1 MAASLRTF
9 LEQLKRQNSLYLVKK
24 PVNPQFELGA
34 ILKKTN
40 GTVPTYF
47 QKVEGYDVPA
57 VGGVAGT
64 RENFALALGVNK
76 DELLAKI
83 TEAITNPGETR
94 LMPFGPVQENVLTK
108 GFDLGKLF
116 PIPTFHE
123 KDSGAFITAGVVVAK
138 DPVFGRRFTSIRRMQ
153 LNGPN
158 NLSILIESPGL
169 IEQYYDYER
178 RGQAM
183 EVAVVLGVH
192 PAIALGSQLPTQTF
206 GLDKYNVTSRLL
218 GEELPVVRCKTIDL
232 EVPAEAEIV
241 IEGRM
246 LPNVRHPEGPF
257 GELMGYYGPQ
267 TMQPVVEVTAV
278 TFRNNPIFQVIF
290 PSSYEHK
297 LPNALMRE
305 VILLN
310 HVRHVV
316 PTVKDVHITMAGG
329 GRCHAIISIKKTAEG
344 QGKQAIF
351 AALASNKDVKH
362 VVVVNDDV
370 DIFNPEEVEW
380 AIATRV
386 QADQDVIIIP
396 GAQGTPLEPSHNLR
410 GVSAKMGIDATY
422 PVAERERFA
431 RTQIPGYNQIRLE
444 DYLTLD
450 W

>member
-1 MAASLRTF
+1 MAASLRSF

-24 PVNPQFELGA
+24 PVNPRFELGA
-34 ILKKTN
+34 LLKKTK
-40 GTVPTYF
+40 GTVPMFF
-47 QKVEGYDVPA
+47 QNIEGYDVPA
-57 VGGVAGT
+57 VGGIVGT
-64 RENFALALGVNK
+64 RENFAQALRINK
-76 DELLAKI
+76 SELLAKI

-94 LMPFGPVQENVLTK
+94 LLPSGPVQENVLTK
-108 GFDLGKLF
+108 GFDIGKMF

-123 KDSGAFITAGVVVAK
+123 KDSGAFITAGIVVAK
-138 DPVFGRRFTSIRRMQ
+138 DPIYGRRFTSIRRMQ

-169 IEQYYDYER
+169 IEQYYEFER

-183 EVAVVLGVH
+183 EVAIVLGVH
-192 PAIALGSQLPTQTF
+192 PAITLSSQLSTQTF
-206 GLDKYNVTSRLL
+206 GLDKYNVASRLI
-218 GEELPVVRCKTIDL
+218 GEPLPVVKCKTIDL
-232 EVPAEAEIV
+232 EVPADAEIV
-241 IEGRM
+241 LEGRM
-246 LPNVRHPEGPF
+246 LPYVRHPEGPF

-305 VILLN
+305 VVLFN

-316 PTVKDVHITMAGG
+316 PTVQDVHLTMAGG
-329 GRCHAIISIKKTAEG
+329 GRCHAIISIKKTTEG

-370 DIFNPEEVEW
+370 DIFDPEDVEW

-422 PVAERERFA
+422 PLAEKERFA
-431 RTQIPGYNQIRLE
+431 RTRIPGYERIRLE
-444 DYLTLD
+444 DYLTLE